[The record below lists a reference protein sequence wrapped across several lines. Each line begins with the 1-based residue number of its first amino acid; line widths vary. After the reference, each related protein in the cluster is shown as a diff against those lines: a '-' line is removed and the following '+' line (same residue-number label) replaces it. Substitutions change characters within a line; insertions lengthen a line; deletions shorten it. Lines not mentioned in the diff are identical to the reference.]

1 MRHNKKQAQARI
13 LDYLEQGL
21 ALSTA
26 CALAGVGRRTV
37 YAWMERDKRFAQR
50 VAQARAMPIAR
61 AERMLHLLIERG
73 DRQATLWY
81 LERVVPEYRERK
93 EQEDS
98 QSDYALALEVVDPPA
113 VDVDALVEEALSEQ

>member
-1 MRHNKKQAQARI
+1 VRQSKKHAQARI

-50 VAQARAMPIAR
+50 VAAARAQPIAR
-61 AERMLHLLIERG
+61 AELMLQRIIESG
-73 DRQATLWY
+73 DARAVMWY
-81 LERVVPEYRERK
+81 LERACPAYRLPK
-93 EQEDS
+93 ETAPTSENYS
-98 QSDYALALEVVDPPA
+98 VELEVVQAPEISLD
-113 VDVDALVEEALSEQ
+113 DLLRGE

>member
-1 MRHNKKQAQARI
+1 
-13 LDYLEQGL
+13 
-21 ALSTA
+21 
-26 CALAGVGRRTV
+26 
-37 YAWMERDKRFAQR
+37 MERDKRFAQR

-61 AERMLHLLIERG
+61 AERTLQLLIERG

-81 LERVVPEYRERK
+81 LERVVAEYRERK

-113 VDVDALVEEALSEQ
+113 VDVAALIEEALSEQ

>member
-1 MRHNKKQAQARI
+1 
-13 LDYLEQGL
+13 
-21 ALSTA
+21 
-26 CALAGVGRRTV
+26 
-37 YAWMERDKRFAQR
+37 MERDKRFAQR

-93 EQEDS
+93 EQDS

-113 VDVDALVEEALSEQ
+113 VDVDALIEEALGEQ